1 MLLLSV
7 FYDRQ
12 VLCPMLKK
20 TFIHL
25 PKVGPATELHF
36 WRQGISTWEDFL
48 ATRAIPGLSRK
59 RLHTLQLD
67 LEKSLG
73 HLDQPA
79 YFSSRLPANERWR
92 LFEQYRRRTAY
103 LDIETTGANWPNL
116 SVTVIGLYDGRTFHQ
131 FVLGEN
137 ILDFLDIIDE
147 FQVLVT
153 FNGSQFDLPV
163 LQAFFGGRPF
173 RQTHIDLRFVLARLG
188 IKGGLKKIEP
198 KFGLNRPPDL
208 AGLNGYDAVLLWER
222 AQRGSRPARDL
233 LLRYNQ
239 EDVINLES
247 LMEQTYQ
254 LACQRALAVLKPSK
268 PLSPLWQNKV

>member
-1 MLLLSV
+1 
-7 FYDRQ
+7 
-12 VLCPMLKK
+12 MLKR

-25 PKVGPATELHF
+25 PKVGPATEVNF
-36 WRQGISTWEDFL
+36 WQQGLCNWEDFL
-48 ATRAIPGLSRK
+48 AARVVSGLSQA
-59 RLHTLQLD
+59 RLATLQCD
-67 LEKSLG
+67 LENSLG

-79 YFSSRLPANERWR
+79 YFGSRLPASERWR
-92 LFEQYRRRTAY
+92 LFKQYRPRTAY

-131 FVLGEN
+131 FVLDEN

-147 FQVLVT
+147 FQMLVT

-188 IKGGLKKIEP
+188 FKGGLKKIEP
-198 KFGLNRPPDL
+198 RFGLFRAPDL
-208 AGLNGYDAVLLWER
+208 AGLDGYDAVLLWER
-222 AQRGSRPARDL
+222 ARRGNRIARDL
-233 LLRYNQ
+233 LLRYNR

-247 LMEQTYQ
+247 LMVQAYQ
-254 LACQRALAVLKPSK
+254 LASQRALAVLEAVS
-268 PLSPLWQNKV
+268 N

>member
-1 MLLLSV
+1 
-7 FYDRQ
+7 
-12 VLCPMLKK
+12 MLKR

-25 PKVGPATELHF
+25 PKVGPATELYF
-36 WRQGISTWEDFL
+36 WREGFHTWEDFL
-48 ATRAIPGLSRK
+48 GARAIPGLSQT
-59 RLHTLQLD
+59 RLAALQRD
-67 LEKSLG
+67 LEHSLG

-79 YFSSRLPANERWR
+79 YFGSRLPAGERWR
-92 LFEQYRRRTAY
+92 LFKQYRPRTAY

-137 ILDFLDIIDE
+137 ILDFLGIIDE
-147 FQVLVT
+147 FQMLVT

-188 IKGGLKKIEP
+188 FKGGLKKIEP
-198 KFGLNRPPDL
+198 RFGLFRAPDL
-208 AGLNGYDAVLLWER
+208 AGLDGYDAVLLWER
-222 AQRGSRPARDL
+222 AQRGNRIARDL

-247 LMEQTYQ
+247 LMVQAYQ
-254 LACQRALAVLKPSK
+254 LASQRALAVLEAGS
-268 PLSPLWQNKV
+268 N

>member
-1 MLLLSV
+1 
-7 FYDRQ
+7 
-12 VLCPMLKK
+12 
-20 TFIHL
+20 
-25 PKVGPATELHF
+25 
-36 WRQGISTWEDFL
+36 
-48 ATRAIPGLSRK
+48 
-59 RLHTLQLD
+59 
-67 LEKSLG
+67 
-73 HLDQPA
+73 
-79 YFSSRLPANERWR
+79 
-92 LFEQYRRRTAY
+92 

-188 IKGGLKKIEP
+188 FKGGLKKIEP
-198 KFGLNRPPDL
+198 KFGLNRPSDL

-239 EDVINLES
+239 EDVVNLES
-247 LMEQTYQ
+247 LMEQTYR

>member
-1 MLLLSV
+1 
-7 FYDRQ
+7 
-12 VLCPMLKK
+12 MLKR

-25 PKVGPATELHF
+25 PKVGPATEITFWQQGLH
-36 WRQGISTWEDFL
+36 TWEDFL
-48 ATRAIPGLSRK
+48 TSRAVFGLSRE
-59 RLHTLQLD
+59 RLAALQCD
-67 LEKSLG
+67 LEHSLH

-79 YFSSRLPANERWR
+79 YFGSRLPANERWR
-92 LFEQYRRRTAY
+92 LFKQYQARTAY

-116 SVTVIGLYDGRTFHQ
+116 AVTVIGLYDGRTFHQ

-147 FQVLVT
+147 FQMLVT

-188 IKGGLKKIEP
+188 FKGGLKKIEP
-198 KFGLNRPPDL
+198 RFGLNRAPDL
-208 AGLNGYDAVLLWER
+208 AGLDGYDAVLLWER
-222 AQRGSRPARDL
+222 VRRGDRVARDL

-239 EDVINLES
+239 EDVVNLES
-247 LMEQTYQ
+247 LMMQAYQ
-254 LACQRALAVLKPSK
+254 LASQRALAVLDTS
-268 PLSPLWQNKV
+268 SS

>member
-1 MLLLSV
+1 
-7 FYDRQ
+7 
-12 VLCPMLKK
+12 MLKR

-25 PKVGPATELHF
+25 PKVGPATELYF
-36 WRQGISTWEDFL
+36 WREGFHTWEDFL
-48 ATRAIPGLSRK
+48 AARTIPGLSQT
-59 RLHTLQLD
+59 RLAALQCD
-67 LEKSLG
+67 LEHSLG

-79 YFSSRLPANERWR
+79 YFGSRLPAGERWR
-92 LFEQYRRRTAY
+92 LFKQYRPRTAY

-147 FQVLVT
+147 FQMLVT

-188 IKGGLKKIEP
+188 FKGGLKKIEP
-198 KFGLNRPPDL
+198 RFGLNRAPGP
-208 AGLNGYDAVLLWER
+208 GR
-222 AQRGSRPARDL
+222 SRRL
-233 LLRYNQ
+233 
-239 EDVINLES
+239 
-247 LMEQTYQ
+247 
-254 LACQRALAVLKPSK
+254 
-268 PLSPLWQNKV
+268 